1 MIVNYVNFVIANYGT
16 QCSVCFDG
24 YSNPSSP
31 TKVSEQNR
39 QSDKN
44 ISPAVVF
51 DDSTPVINS
60 QRYVLANL
68 SNKARLISTIID
80 SLTLKGVPSCQSQGD
95 ADYLIS
101 SIALAHAENM
111 TCPVVLVAKYTD
123 LLVMLLHDSKTENV
137 FMQYD
142 KDHNIIIYI
151 ALKLK

>member
-1 MIVNYVNFVIANYGT
+1 MDTVTHPHPPRYLNKTARAI
-16 QCSVCFDG
+16 
-24 YSNPSSP
+24 
-31 TKVSEQNR
+31 
-39 QSDKN
+39 KN

-60 QRYVLANL
+60 QRYVLANR
-68 SNKARLISTIID
+68 SNKAKLISTIID
-80 SLTLKGVPSCQSQGD
+80 SLTLKGVSSCQSQGD

-111 TCPVVLVAKYTD
+111 TCPVVLVAKSTD
-123 LLVMLLHDSKTENV
+123 LLVMLSHDSKTENV